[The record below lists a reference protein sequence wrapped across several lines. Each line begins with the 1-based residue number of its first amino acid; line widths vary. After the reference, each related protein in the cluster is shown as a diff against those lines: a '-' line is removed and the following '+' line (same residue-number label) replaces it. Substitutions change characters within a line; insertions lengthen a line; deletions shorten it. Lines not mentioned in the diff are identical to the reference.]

1 MKFIIVFI
9 ISMFVSF
16 TNANALIIDAT
27 SVYVGET
34 DVLKTYTTLDNSG
47 NGEIT
52 WLSSVLGSDFVVTD
66 FIQTEFDDKRTESDP
81 WQITDQEYT
90 YAFDFGDVGP
100 YSSYFLIKL
109 GGGNAEALGLLGTHF
124 LYDNGEIE
132 RFAVVSLWDF
142 ISASV
147 DDEIPLMSIDIFR
160 ISHLGSA
167 APAPVPEPSTLLLLG
182 SGLVGFA
189 IYRRRNK

>member
-1 MKFIIVFI
+1 MKSIFLF
-9 ISMFVSF
+9 MFFLFFSI
-16 TNANALIIDAT
+16 TQANALVIDGT
-27 SVYVGET
+27 SIDVG
-34 DVLKTYTTLDNSG
+34 DPDSLNSFTTLANSG
-47 NGEIT
+47 NAET
-52 WLSSVLGSDFVVTD
+52 DWLSQQLGSDFEVSEY
-66 FIQTEFDDKRTESDP
+66 FQTEFDDRTVSDP
-81 WQITDQEYT
+81 WLATDQANT

-109 GGGNAEALGLLGTHF
+109 GDGNSDGLGLIGSHF
-124 LYDNGEIE
+124 LYDNGDND

-147 DDEIPLMSIDIFR
+147 LDEVPVMSIDVFR

-189 IYRRRNK
+189 VYRRKRK